1 MIYLFCYVSRWSD
14 ISNVINHK
22 KEFII
27 ESVGGI
33 DKAEFLFSDVESAKN
48 AWRFCVLQH
57 MFFRQYELNNE
68 PETYNNKELP
78 EPPAFQQEVSYIYV
92 ESGHFN
98 FKCTKNGLNIC

>member
-1 MIYLFCYVSRWSD
+1 M
-14 ISNVINHK
+14 INHK

-27 ESVGGI
+27 ESVGGV

-57 MFFRQYELNNE
+57 MFYRQYELNNQ

-78 EPPAFQQEVSYIYV
+78 EPPAFQQEVSCFCV
-92 ESGHFN
+92 V
-98 FKCTKNGLNIC
+98 FKLKVIKCLKNGLVDG